1 MSGLFAAGAAP
12 RAEGAAA
19 VPEVPLAAFVAS
31 LVLFTRV
38 PVPGRAK
45 TRLLPVLL
53 GEQCAALQRAMACDA
68 AEALGSLGLPVTVR
82 YSDETCGLEDGT
94 ALREAFLA
102 ELRSAALAAG
112 APSVRCLPQEGAGL
126 GERMGGALADELA
139 AGHEAC
145 LLMGSDLPVVDADTL
160 RAALAAFGVGGN
172 AGGGDSADV
181 LLGPSDDG
189 GYWLVGLRAAFPEL
203 FAGKRYGTGSVFDE
217 ALAAC
222 RACGRAVALGPA
234 AGDVDTPDDLE
245 RLADLVDRGD
255 RRVGP
260 RTSAWVRTWRAGRGS
275 AA

>member
-1 MSGLFAAGAAP
+1 MNGRRAGSAP

-19 VPEVPLAAFVAS
+19 VPEVPPACSAPS

-45 TRLLPVLL
+45 TRLLPVLS

-68 AEALGSLGLPVTVR
+68 AAALGSLGLPVTVR
-82 YSDETCGLEDGT
+82 YSDETCGLEGGA
-94 ALREAFLA
+94 ALRGAFLGA
-102 ELRSAALAAG
+102 LRSAALAAS
-112 APSVRCLPQEGAGL
+112 APSVRCMPQEGAGL
-126 GERMGGALADELA
+126 GERMEGALADELA
-139 AGHEAC
+139 ADRGAC
-145 LLMGSDLPVVDADTL
+145 LLMGSDLPAVDAAAL
-160 RAALAAFGVGGN
+160 RAALSAFGIGGGVDGGN
-172 AGGGDSADV
+172 PADV

-203 FAGKRYGTGSVFDE
+203 FAGKRYGTGSVLDE

-222 RACGRAVALGPA
+222 QACGRTVVLGPV

-260 RTSAWVRTWRAGRGS
+260 RTSTWVRAWRAGRGN
-275 AA
+275 AV